1 MAKSHVNETQF
12 DILHIVAELLQSVIV
27 VLWVSRVGISRKSRW
42 RAVHLWKDILNFL
55 ILETLYRWIR
65 IWVFALWNFDFVC
78 SNKSSCLKAVDSN
91 QFLIKIKFGDSSR
104 WSCRCRSRCL
114 FCWSK
119 TFTPAELRTP
129 SNSLSGWNG
138 SQVKTLSVF
147 VTTFSERPMPL
158 GSSCLTELEVDCI
171 SS

>member
-1 MAKSHVNETQF
+1 MAKSHVKEKQF
-12 DILHIVAELLQSVIV
+12 DILHIIAELLQSVIV

-42 RAVHLWKDILNFL
+42 SAVYLWMDILNFL
-55 ILETLYRWIR
+55 ILETPYRWIR
-65 IWVFALWNFDFVC
+65 NWVWNFDFVC

-91 QFLIKIKFGDSSR
+91 QFWNKIKFGSSSR
-104 WSCRCRSRCL
+104 WSYKCLSRCS

-129 SNSLSGWNG
+129 SSSLSGWNG

-147 VTTFSERPMPL
+147 VTTFSKRAMPL